1 MVFLIKIL
9 VHFTTI
15 LLNNRYNLLLSHI
28 YKNTNQI
35 QSNLINKCPSCCS
48 RYQEFKPGRQIT
60 TQICCWSIIMYIKH
74 FIEKIVALH
83 LFKHQRPYLKGYLL
97 LITRSLFSQKKGK
110 THAWTLFGF
119 ILTSLMMMVRPFCP
133 NFQNTWNKD
142 NYLFNLAEWSTWH
155 SIAFKRSTPIRKY
168 AIVRK
173 YSALIIHINLV
184 WIYNFKFKLGT

>member
-1 MVFLIKIL
+1 MVFLRKIL

-15 LLNNRYNLLLSHI
+15 LLNNRYNLLLYHI

-48 RYQEFKPGRQIT
+48 RHQEFKPGRQIT

-97 LITRSLFSQKKGK
+97 LITRSLFSQKRQH
-110 THAWTLFGF
+110 TCMNAFWFY
-119 ILTSLMMMVRPFCP
+119 I
-133 NFQNTWNKD
+133 NE
-142 NYLFNLAEWSTWH
+142 FNDDGPTFLSKF
-155 SIAFKRSTPIRKY
+155 SKY
-168 AIVRK
+168 MK
-173 YSALIIHINLV
+173 Q
-184 WIYNFKFKLGT
+184 G